1 MASSNNKDTLIV
13 ILGPTG
19 VGKTDTCLRVAEY
32 FHIPVINA
40 DSRQI
45 YRGIPIGTATPT
57 QEQQARV
64 KHEMVEM
71 LDIGEY
77 YNASMFENDVLTL
90 LEEHFKT
97 HDLALM
103 SGGSMMYIDAVC
115 DGMGDLP
122 TVSDEERTEMKR
134 RYAEEGLESLC
145 EELRELDPEYYEIVD
160 KKNYRRVIHALEII
174 HTTGCT
180 FTSLRTGE
188 KKERPFN
195 IVKIGVNRDRNEL
208 YERINKRVDAMM
220 NDGLL
225 DEAKRWYAQRGFQSL
240 NTVGYKELFSYF
252 DGQWSLEEA
261 VERIKGNTRR
271 YCRKQLTWFKRDKS
285 IRWFNLSDNNPSD
298 GSSSS
303 DYIIKEIIKYITE
316 VI

>member
-1 MASSNNKDTLIV
+1 MKTLVV

-19 VGKTDTCLRVAEY
+19 VGKTELCLRVAEY

-45 YRGIPIGTATPT
+45 YKGIPIGTATPT

-71 LDIGEY
+71 LDIGEN

-122 TVSDEERTEMKR
+122 TVSDEERAEMKR
-134 RYAEEGLESLC
+134 RYAEEGLEALC
-145 EELRELDPEYYEIVD
+145 EELHQLDPEYYEIVD

-195 IVKIGVNRDRNEL
+195 IVKIGLNRDRNEL
-208 YERINKRVDAMM
+208 YDRINKRVDAMM

-225 DEAKRWYAQRGFQSL
+225 DEAKRWYAQREFQSL

-271 YCRKQLTWFKRDKS
+271 YCRKQLTWFKRDES

-303 DYIIKEIIKYITE
+303 DYNIKEIIKYITE

>member
-1 MASSNNKDTLIV
+1 MKTLLV

-19 VGKTDTCLRVAEY
+19 VGKTELCLRVAEY

-122 TVSDEERTEMKR
+122 TVSDEERTTMKR
-134 RYAEEGLESLC
+134 RFAEEGLEALC

-174 HTTGCT
+174 HTTGST

-195 IVKIGVNRDRNEL
+195 IVKIGLNRDRNEL
-208 YERINKRVDAMM
+208 YDRINKRVDAMM
-220 NDGLL
+220 RDGLL
-225 DEAKRWYAQRGFQSL
+225 DEAKRWYPQRDFQSL

-271 YCRKQLTWFKRDKS
+271 YCRKQLTWFKRDDS
-285 IRWFNLSDNNPSD
+285 IRWFNLSDTNPSD

-303 DYIIKEIIKYITE
+303 DYNIKEIIKYITE

>member
-1 MASSNNKDTLIV
+1 MKTLIV

-19 VGKTDTCLRVAEY
+19 VGKTELCLRVAEY
-32 FHIPVINA
+32 FHIPIINA

-45 YRGIPIGTATPT
+45 YRGIPIGTAAPTPA
-57 QEQQARV
+57 QQARV
-64 KHEMVEM
+64 RHEMVEI

-77 YNASMFENDVLTL
+77 YNASMFENDVLSL
-90 LEEHFKT
+90 LEKQFQHS
-97 HDLALM
+97 DIALM

-122 TVSDEERTEMKR
+122 TVSDEERTTMKKR
-134 RYAEEGLESLC
+134 LAEEGLDALC

-174 HTTGCT
+174 HTTGQT

-188 KKERPFN
+188 KKDRPFN
-195 IVKIGVNRDRNEL
+195 IVKIGLNRDREEL

-220 NDGLL
+220 KDGLL
-225 DEAKRWYAQRGFQSL
+225 DEAKRWYAHRDFQSL
-240 NTVGYKELFSYF
+240 NTVGYKELFAYL
-252 DGQWSLEEA
+252 DGVWSLDEA

-271 YCRKQLTWFKRDKS
+271 YCRKQLTWFKRDDS
-285 IRWFNLSDNNPSD
+285 IHWFNLTSD
-298 GSSSS
+298 SSSS
-303 DYIIKEIIKYITE
+303 DDNTKEIIKYITN

>member
-1 MASSNNKDTLIV
+1 MKTLIV

-19 VGKTDTCLRVAEY
+19 VGKTELCLRVAEY

-64 KHEMVEM
+64 KHEMVEI

-77 YNASMFENDVLTL
+77 YNASMFENDVLSL
-90 LEEHFKT
+90 LEKQFQHN
-97 HDLALM
+97 DIALM

-122 TVSDEERTEMKR
+122 TVSDEERTTMKKR
-134 RYAEEGLESLC
+134 LAEEGLDALC
-145 EELRELDPEYYEIVD
+145 EELHELDPEYYEIVD

-174 HTTGCT
+174 HTTGQT

-188 KKERPFN
+188 KKDRPFN
-195 IVKIGVNRDRNEL
+195 IVKIGLNRDRDEL
-208 YERINKRVDAMM
+208 YERINNRVDAMM
-220 NDGLL
+220 RDGLL
-225 DEAKRWYAQRGFQSL
+225 DEAKRWYTQRDFQSL
-240 NTVGYKELFSYF
+240 NTVGYKELFAYF
-252 DGQWSLEEA
+252 DGVWSLEEA

-271 YCRKQLTWFKRDKS
+271 YCRKQLTWFKRDKT
-285 IRWFNLSDNNPSD
+285 IRWFNLTDKNSPSD
-298 GSSSS
+298 SSS
-303 DYIIKEIIKYITE
+303 DNIIKEIIKYITD

>member
-1 MASSNNKDTLIV
+1 MKTLIV

-19 VGKTDTCLRVAEY
+19 VGKTELCLRVAEN

-64 KHEMVEM
+64 KHEMVEI

-77 YNASMFENDVLTL
+77 YNASMFENDVLSL
-90 LEEHFKT
+90 LEKQFQHN
-97 HDLALM
+97 DIALM

-122 TVSDEERTEMKR
+122 TVSDEERITMKKR
-134 RYAEEGLESLC
+134 LAEEGLDALC

-174 HTTGCT
+174 HTTGQT

-195 IVKIGVNRDRNEL
+195 IVKIGLNRDRNEL
-208 YERINKRVDAMM
+208 YERINNRVDIMM
-220 NDGLL
+220 RDGLL
-225 DEAKRWYAQRGFQSL
+225 DEAKRWYAQRDFQSL
-240 NTVGYKELFSYF
+240 NTVGYKELFAYF
-252 DGQWSLEEA
+252 DGIWSLEEA

-271 YCRKQLTWFKRDKS
+271 YCRKQLTWFKRDEN
-285 IRWFNLSDNNPSD
+285 IRWFNLTNNKSTSD
-298 GSSSS
+298 SSS
-303 DYIIKEIIKYITE
+303 DNIIKEIIKYITD

>member
-1 MASSNNKDTLIV
+1 MKTLIV

-19 VGKTDTCLRVAEY
+19 VGKTELCLRVAEY

-57 QEQQARV
+57 PEQQARV
-64 KHEMVEM
+64 KHEMVEI

-77 YNASMFENDVLTL
+77 YNASMFENDVLSL
-90 LEEHFKT
+90 LEKQFQHN
-97 HDLALM
+97 DIALM

-122 TVSDEERTEMKR
+122 TVSDEERTTMKKR
-134 RYAEEGLESLC
+134 LAKEGLDALC
-145 EELRELDPEYYEIVD
+145 EELHELDPEYYEIVD

-174 HTTGCT
+174 HTTGQT

-188 KKERPFN
+188 KKDRPFN
-195 IVKIGVNRDRNEL
+195 IVKIGLNRDRDEL
-208 YERINKRVDAMM
+208 YERINNRVDAMM
-220 NDGLL
+220 RDGLL
-225 DEAKRWYAQRGFQSL
+225 DEAKRWYAQRDFQSL
-240 NTVGYKELFSYF
+240 NTVGYKELFAYF
-252 DGQWSLEEA
+252 DGVWSLEEA

-271 YCRKQLTWFKRDKS
+271 YCRKQLTWFKRDKT
-285 IRWFNLSDNNPSD
+285 IRWYNLTDKNAPSD
-298 GSSSS
+298 SSS
-303 DYIIKEIIKYITE
+303 DNIIKEIIKYITD

>member
-1 MASSNNKDTLIV
+1 MKTLIV

-19 VGKTDTCLRVAEY
+19 VGKTELCLRVAEY

-64 KHEMVEM
+64 KHEMVEI

-77 YNASMFENDVLTL
+77 YNASMFENDVLSL
-90 LEEHFKT
+90 LEKQFQHN
-97 HDLALM
+97 DIALM

-122 TVSDEERTEMKR
+122 TVSDEERTTMKKR
-134 RYAEEGLESLC
+134 LAEEGLDALC

-174 HTTGCT
+174 HTTGQT

-195 IVKIGVNRDRNEL
+195 IVKIGLNRDREEL
-208 YERINKRVDAMM
+208 YERINYRVDAMM
-220 NDGLL
+220 RYGLL
-225 DEAKRWYAQRGFQSL
+225 DEAKRWYAQRDFQSL
-240 NTVGYKELFSYF
+240 NTVGYKELFAYF
-252 DGQWSLEEA
+252 DGVWSLEEA

-271 YCRKQLTWFKRDKS
+271 YCRKQLTWFKRDKT
-285 IRWFNLSDNNPSD
+285 IRWFNLTNKNATPD
-298 GSSSS
+298 SSS
-303 DYIIKEIIKYITE
+303 DNIIKEIIKYITD

>member
-1 MASSNNKDTLIV
+1 MKTLIV

-19 VGKTDTCLRVAEY
+19 VGKTELCLRVAEY

-57 QEQQARV
+57 PEQQARV
-64 KHEMVEM
+64 KHEMVEI

-77 YNASMFENDVLTL
+77 YNASMFENDVLLL
-90 LEEHFKT
+90 LEKQFQHN
-97 HDLALM
+97 DIALM

-122 TVSDEERTEMKR
+122 TVSDEERTTMKKR
-134 RYAEEGLESLC
+134 LAEEGLDALC
-145 EELRELDPEYYEIVD
+145 EELHELDPEYYEIVD

-174 HTTGCT
+174 HTTGQT

-188 KKERPFN
+188 KKDRPFN
-195 IVKIGVNRDRNEL
+195 IVKIGLNRDREEL
-208 YERINKRVDAMM
+208 YERINNRVDAMM
-220 NDGLL
+220 RDGLL
-225 DEAKRWYAQRGFQSL
+225 DEAKRWYAQRDFQSL
-240 NTVGYKELFSYF
+240 NTVGYKELFTYF
-252 DGQWSLEEA
+252 DGIWSLEEA

-271 YCRKQLTWFKRDKS
+271 YCRKQLTWFKRDKT
-285 IRWFNLSDNNPSD
+285 IRWFNLTDKNAPSD
-298 GSSSS
+298 SSS
-303 DYIIKEIIKYITE
+303 DNIIKEIIKYITD

>member
-1 MASSNNKDTLIV
+1 MKTLIV

-19 VGKTDTCLRVAEY
+19 VGKTELCLRVAEY

-64 KHEMVEM
+64 KHEMVEI

-77 YNASMFENDVLTL
+77 YNASMFENDVLSL
-90 LEEHFKT
+90 LEKQFQYN
-97 HDLALM
+97 DIALM

-122 TVSDEERTEMKR
+122 TVSDEERATMKKR
-134 RYAEEGLESLC
+134 LAEEGLDTLC
-145 EELRELDPEYYEIVD
+145 EELHELDPEYYEIVD

-174 HTTGCT
+174 HTTGQT

-188 KKERPFN
+188 KKDRPFN
-195 IVKIGVNRDRNEL
+195 IVKIGLNRDRDEL
-208 YERINKRVDAMM
+208 YERINNRVDAMM
-220 NDGLL
+220 RDGLL
-225 DEAKRWYAQRGFQSL
+225 DEAKRWYAQRDFQSL
-240 NTVGYKELFSYF
+240 NTVGYKELFAYF
-252 DGQWSLEEA
+252 DGVWSLEEA

-271 YCRKQLTWFKRDKS
+271 YCRKQLTWFKRDET
-285 IRWFNLSDNNPSD
+285 IRWFNLTDKNTPSD
-298 GSSSS
+298 SSS
-303 DYIIKEIIKYITE
+303 DNIIKEIIKYITE

>member
-1 MASSNNKDTLIV
+1 MKTLIV

-19 VGKTDTCLRVAEY
+19 VGKTELCLRVAEY

-64 KHEMVEM
+64 KHEMVEI

-77 YNASMFENDVLTL
+77 YNASMFENDVLKL
-90 LEEHFKT
+90 LEEQFKNS
-97 HDLALM
+97 DIALM

-122 TVSDEERTEMKR
+122 TVSDEERTKMKKR
-134 RYAEEGLESLC
+134 LAEEGLDSLC
-145 EELRELDPEYYEIVD
+145 EELRTLDPAYYEIVD

-174 HTTGCT
+174 HTTGQT

-188 KKERPFN
+188 KKDRSFN
-195 IVKIGVNRDRNEL
+195 IVKIGLNRDRTEL
-208 YERINKRVDAMM
+208 YDRINKRVDAMM
-220 NDGLL
+220 RDGLL
-225 DEAKRWYAQRGFQSL
+225 DEAKRWYPHRDFQSL
-240 NTVGYKELFSYF
+240 NTVGYKELFAYL
-252 DGQWSLEEA
+252 DGVWSLEEA

-271 YCRKQLTWFKRDKS
+271 YCRKQLTWFKRDET
-285 IRWFNLSDNNPSD
+285 IRWFNLTDGNATSD
-298 GSSSS
+298 SSS
-303 DYIIKEIIKYITE
+303 DNIIKEIIKYITE

>member
-1 MASSNNKDTLIV
+1 MKTLIV

-19 VGKTDTCLRVAEY
+19 VGKTELCLRVAEY

-64 KHEMVEM
+64 KHEMVEI

-77 YNASMFENDVLTL
+77 YNASMFENDVLSL
-90 LEEHFKT
+90 LEKQFQHS
-97 HDLALM
+97 DIALM

-122 TVSDEERTEMKR
+122 TVSDEERTTMKKR
-134 RYAEEGLESLC
+134 LAEEGLEALC
-145 EELRELDPEYYEIVD
+145 EELRKLDPEYYEIVD

-174 HTTGCT
+174 HTTGQT

-188 KKERPFN
+188 KKSRPFN
-195 IVKIGVNRDRNEL
+195 IVKIGLNRDRDEL
-208 YERINKRVDAMM
+208 YERINNRVDAMM
-220 NDGLL
+220 RGGLL
-225 DEAKRWYAQRGFQSL
+225 DEAKRWYAQRDFQSL
-240 NTVGYKELFSYF
+240 NTVGYKELFAYL
-252 DGQWSLEEA
+252 DGVWSLEEA

-271 YCRKQLTWFKRDKS
+271 YCRKQLTWFKRDET
-285 IRWFNLSDNNPSD
+285 IRWFNLTDKNSTPD
-298 GSSSS
+298 SSSEN
-303 DYIIKEIIKYITE
+303 IIKEIIKYITE

>member
-1 MASSNNKDTLIV
+1 MKTLLV

-19 VGKTDTCLRVAEY
+19 VGKTELCLRVAEY

-77 YNASMFENDVLTL
+77 YNASMFENDVLAL

-122 TVSDEERTEMKR
+122 TVSDEERTTMKR
-134 RYAEEGLESLC
+134 RFAEEGLEALC

-174 HTTGCT
+174 HTTGST

-188 KKERPFN
+188 KKKRPFS
-195 IVKIGVNRDRNEL
+195 IVKIGLNRDRNEL

-220 NDGLL
+220 REGLL
-225 DEAKRWYAQRGFQSL
+225 DEAKRWYPQRDFQSL

-271 YCRKQLTWFKRDKS
+271 YCRKQLTWFKRDES
-285 IRWFNLSDNNPSD
+285 IRWFNLSDTNPSE
-298 GSSSS
+298 GLSSS
-303 DYIIKEIIKYITE
+303 DYNIKEIIKYITE

>member
-1 MASSNNKDTLIV
+1 MKTLLV

-19 VGKTDTCLRVAEY
+19 VGKTELCLRVAEY

-77 YNASMFENDVLTL
+77 YNASMFENDVLSL

-103 SGGSMMYIDAVC
+103 SGGSMMYIDSVC

-134 RYAEEGLESLC
+134 RYAEEGLEALC

-195 IVKIGVNRDRNEL
+195 IVKIGLNRDRNEL
-208 YERINKRVDAMM
+208 YDRINKRVDAMM
-220 NDGLL
+220 RDGLL
-225 DEAKRWYAQRGFQSL
+225 NEAKRWYAQREFQSL
-240 NTVGYKELFSYF
+240 NTVGYKELFAYL

-271 YCRKQLTWFKRDKS
+271 YCRKQLTWFKRDES
-285 IRWFNLSDNNPSD
+285 IRWFNLSDKNPSD

-303 DYIIKEIIKYITE
+303 DYNIKEIIKYITE

>member
-1 MASSNNKDTLIV
+1 MKTLLV

-19 VGKTDTCLRVAEY
+19 VGKTELCLRVAEY

-208 YERINKRVDAMM
+208 YERINQRVDAMM
-220 NDGLL
+220 RDGLL
-225 DEAKRWYAQRGFQSL
+225 DEAKRWYAQREFQSL

>member
-1 MASSNNKDTLIV
+1 MKTLIV

-19 VGKTDTCLRVAEY
+19 VGKTELCLRVAEY

-57 QEQQARV
+57 KEQQARV
-64 KHEMVEM
+64 RHEMVEM

-90 LEEHFKT
+90 LEEHFKNN
-97 HDLALM
+97 DIALM

-122 TVSDEERTEMKR
+122 TVSDEERTTMKR
-134 RYAEEGLESLC
+134 RFAEEGLDALC
-145 EELRELDPEYYEIVD
+145 EELRELDPDYYEIVD

-174 HTTGCT
+174 HTTGQT

-188 KKERPFN
+188 KKERPFK
-195 IVKIGVNRDRNEL
+195 IVKIGLNRDRNEL
-208 YERINKRVDAMM
+208 YDRINKRVDAMM

-225 DEAKRWYAQRGFQSL
+225 DEAKRWYPKREFQSM
-240 NTVGYKELFSYF
+240 NTVGYKELFSYL

-271 YCRKQLTWFKRDKS
+271 YCRKQLTWFKRDNS
-285 IRWFNLSDNNPSD
+285 IRWFNLSENNPSD
-298 GSSSS
+298 DSSSS
-303 DYIIKEIIKYITE
+303 DYNIKEIIKYITE

>member
-1 MASSNNKDTLIV
+1 MKTLIV

-19 VGKTDTCLRVAEY
+19 VGKTELCLRVAEY

-64 KHEMVEM
+64 KHEMVEI

-77 YNASMFENDVLTL
+77 YNASMFENDVLSL
-90 LEEHFKT
+90 LEKQFQHS
-97 HDLALM
+97 DIALM

-122 TVSDEERTEMKR
+122 TVSDEERTTMKKR
-134 RYAEEGLESLC
+134 LAEEGLEALC
-145 EELRELDPEYYEIVD
+145 EELRKLDPEYYEIVD

-174 HTTGCT
+174 HTTGQT

-188 KKERPFN
+188 KKSRPFN
-195 IVKIGVNRDRNEL
+195 IVKIGLNRDREEL
-208 YERINKRVDAMM
+208 YERINNRVDDMM
-220 NDGLL
+220 RDGLL
-225 DEAKRWYAQRGFQSL
+225 DEAKRWYPQRDFQSL
-240 NTVGYKELFSYF
+240 NTVGYKELFAYL
-252 DGQWSLEEA
+252 DGVWSLEEA

-271 YCRKQLTWFKRDKS
+271 YCRKQLTWFKRDETIS
-285 IRWFNLSDNNPSD
+285 WFNLTDKNTPSD
-298 GSSSS
+298 SSS
-303 DYIIKEIIKYITE
+303 DNIIKEIIKYITE

>member
-1 MASSNNKDTLIV
+1 MKTLLV

-19 VGKTDTCLRVAEY
+19 VGKTELCLRVAEY

-97 HDLALM
+97 NDLALM

-134 RYAEEGLESLC
+134 RYAEEGLEALC

-195 IVKIGVNRDRNEL
+195 IVKIGLNRDRNEL
-208 YERINKRVDAMM
+208 YDRINKRVDAMM

-225 DEAKRWYAQRGFQSL
+225 DEAKRWYAQREFQSL
-240 NTVGYKELFSYF
+240 NTVGYKELFSFF

-271 YCRKQLTWFKRDKS
+271 YCRKQLTWFKRDES

-303 DYIIKEIIKYITE
+303 DYNIKEIIKYITE

>member
-1 MASSNNKDTLIV
+1 MKTLIV

-19 VGKTDTCLRVAEY
+19 VGKTELCLRVAEY

-64 KHEMVEM
+64 KHEMVEI

-77 YNASMFENDVLTL
+77 YNASMFENDVLSL
-90 LEEHFKT
+90 LEKQFQHN
-97 HDLALM
+97 DIALM

-122 TVSDEERTEMKR
+122 TVSDEERITMKKR
-134 RYAEEGLESLC
+134 LAEEGLDALC

-174 HTTGCT
+174 HTTGQT

-195 IVKIGVNRDRNEL
+195 IVKIGLNRDRNEL
-208 YERINKRVDAMM
+208 YERINNRVDIMM
-220 NDGLL
+220 RDGLL
-225 DEAKRWYAQRGFQSL
+225 DEAKRWYAQRDFQSL
-240 NTVGYKELFSYF
+240 NTVGYKELFAYF
-252 DGQWSLEEA
+252 DGIWSLEEA

-271 YCRKQLTWFKRDKS
+271 YCRKQLTWFKRDEN
-285 IRWFNLSDNNPSD
+285 IRWFNLTNNKSTSD
-298 GSSSS
+298 SSS
-303 DYIIKEIIKYITE
+303 DNIIKEIIKYITD

>member
-1 MASSNNKDTLIV
+1 MKTLIV

-19 VGKTDTCLRVAEY
+19 VGKTELCLRVAEY
-32 FHIPVINA
+32 FHIPIINA

-45 YRGIPIGTATPT
+45 YRGIPIGTAAPTPA
-57 QEQQARV
+57 QQARV
-64 KHEMVEM
+64 HHEMVEI

-77 YNASMFENDVLTL
+77 YNASMFENDVLSL
-90 LEEHFKT
+90 LEKLFQHSDF
-97 HDLALM
+97 ALM

-122 TVSDEERTEMKR
+122 TVSDEERTTMKKR
-134 RYAEEGLESLC
+134 LAEEGLDALC

-174 HTTGCT
+174 HTTGQT

-188 KKERPFN
+188 KKDRPFN
-195 IVKIGVNRDRNEL
+195 IVKIGLNRDREEL

-220 NDGLL
+220 KDGLL
-225 DEAKRWYAQRGFQSL
+225 DEAKRWYAHRDFQSL
-240 NTVGYKELFSYF
+240 NTVGYKELFAYL
-252 DGQWSLEEA
+252 DGVWSLDEA

-271 YCRKQLTWFKRDKS
+271 YCRKQLTWFKRDDS
-285 IRWFNLSDNNPSD
+285 IHWFNLTSD
-298 GSSSS
+298 SSSS
-303 DYIIKEIIKYITE
+303 DDNTKEIIKYITN

>member
-1 MASSNNKDTLIV
+1 MKTLLV

-19 VGKTDTCLRVAEY
+19 VGKTELCLRVAEY

-77 YNASMFENDVLTL
+77 YNASMFENDVLSL

-122 TVSDEERTEMKR
+122 TVSDEERAEMKR
-134 RYAEEGLESLC
+134 RYVEEGLEALC
-145 EELRELDPEYYEIVD
+145 EELRKLDPEYYEIVD

-195 IVKIGVNRDRNEL
+195 IVKIGLNRDRNEL
-208 YERINKRVDAMM
+208 YERINRRVDAMM
-220 NDGLL
+220 RDGLL
-225 DEAKRWYAQRGFQSL
+225 DEAKRWYTQREFQSL

-271 YCRKQLTWFKRDKS
+271 YCRKQLTWFKRDES

-303 DYIIKEIIKYITE
+303 DYNIKEIIKYITE

>member
-1 MASSNNKDTLIV
+1 MKTLIV

-19 VGKTDTCLRVAEY
+19 VGKTELCLRVAEY
-32 FHIPVINA
+32 FHIPIINA

-45 YRGIPIGTATPT
+45 YRGIPIGTAAPTPA
-57 QEQQARV
+57 QQARV
-64 KHEMVEM
+64 HHEMVEI

-77 YNASMFENDVLTL
+77 YNASMFENDVLSL
-90 LEEHFKT
+90 LEKLFQYS
-97 HDLALM
+97 DIALM

-122 TVSDEERTEMKR
+122 TVSDEERTTMKKR
-134 RYAEEGLESLC
+134 LAEEGLDALC

-174 HTTGCT
+174 HTTGQT

-188 KKERPFN
+188 KKDRPFN
-195 IVKIGVNRDRNEL
+195 IVKIGLNRDREEL

-220 NDGLL
+220 NEGLL
-225 DEAKRWYAQRGFQSL
+225 DEAKRWYVHRDFQSL
-240 NTVGYKELFSYF
+240 NTVGYKELFAYL
-252 DGQWSLEEA
+252 DGVWSLDEA

-271 YCRKQLTWFKRDKS
+271 YCRKQLTWFKRDDS
-285 IRWFNLSDNNPSD
+285 IHWFNLTSD
-298 GSSSS
+298 SSSS
-303 DYIIKEIIKYITE
+303 DDNTKEIIKYITN

>member
-1 MASSNNKDTLIV
+1 MKTLIV

-19 VGKTDTCLRVAEY
+19 VGKTELCLRVAEY

-57 QEQQARV
+57 PEQQARV
-64 KHEMVEM
+64 KHEMVEI

-77 YNASMFENDVLTL
+77 YNASMFENDVLSL
-90 LEEHFKT
+90 LEKQFQHN
-97 HDLALM
+97 DIALM

-122 TVSDEERTEMKR
+122 TVSDEERTTMKKR
-134 RYAEEGLESLC
+134 LAEEGLDALC
-145 EELRELDPEYYEIVD
+145 EELREVDPQYYEIVD

-174 HTTGCT
+174 HTTGQT

-188 KKERPFN
+188 KKDRPFN
-195 IVKIGVNRDRNEL
+195 IVKIGLNRDREEL
-208 YERINKRVDAMM
+208 YERINNRVDAMM
-220 NDGLL
+220 RDGLL
-225 DEAKRWYAQRGFQSL
+225 DEAKRWYAQRDFQSL
-240 NTVGYKELFSYF
+240 NTVGYKELFAYF
-252 DGQWSLEEA
+252 DGIWSLEEA

-271 YCRKQLTWFKRDKS
+271 YCRKQLTWFKRDKT
-285 IRWFNLSDNNPSD
+285 IRWFNLTDKNASTD
-298 GSSSS
+298 SSS
-303 DYIIKEIIKYITE
+303 DNIIKEIIKYITE

>member
-1 MASSNNKDTLIV
+1 MKTLIV

-19 VGKTDTCLRVAEY
+19 VGKTELCLRVAEY

-57 QEQQARV
+57 KEQQARV
-64 KHEMVEM
+64 RHEMVEM

-90 LEEHFKT
+90 LEEHFKNN
-97 HDLALM
+97 DIALM

-122 TVSDEERTEMKR
+122 TVSDEERTTMKR
-134 RYAEEGLESLC
+134 RFAEEGLDALC
-145 EELRELDPEYYEIVD
+145 EELRELDPDYYEIVD

-174 HTTGCT
+174 HTTGQT

-188 KKERPFN
+188 KKERPFK
-195 IVKIGVNRDRNEL
+195 IVKIGLNRDRNEL
-208 YERINKRVDAMM
+208 YDRINKRVDAMM

-225 DEAKRWYAQRGFQSL
+225 DEAKRWYPKRELQSL
-240 NTVGYKELFSYF
+240 NTVGYKELFSYL

-271 YCRKQLTWFKRDKS
+271 YCRKQLTWFKRDNS
-285 IRWFNLSDNNPSD
+285 IRWFNLSENNPSD
-298 GSSSS
+298 DSSSS
-303 DYIIKEIIKYITE
+303 DYNIKEIIKYITE

>member
-1 MASSNNKDTLIV
+1 MKTLIV

-19 VGKTDTCLRVAEY
+19 VGKTELCLRVAEY

-57 QEQQARV
+57 PEQQARV
-64 KHEMVEM
+64 KHEMVEI

-77 YNASMFENDVLTL
+77 YNASMFENDVLSL
-90 LEEHFKT
+90 LEKQFQHN
-97 HDLALM
+97 DIALM

-122 TVSDEERTEMKR
+122 TVSDEERTTMKKR
-134 RYAEEGLESLC
+134 LAEEGLDALC

-174 HTTGCT
+174 HTTGQT

-195 IVKIGVNRDRNEL
+195 IVKIGLNRDREEL
-208 YERINKRVDAMM
+208 YERINNRVDAMM
-220 NDGLL
+220 REGLL
-225 DEAKRWYAQRGFQSL
+225 DEAKRWYAQRDFQSL
-240 NTVGYKELFSYF
+240 NTVGYKELFAYF
-252 DGQWSLEEA
+252 DGVWSLEEA

-271 YCRKQLTWFKRDKS
+271 YCRKQLTWFKRDKT
-285 IRWFNLSDNNPSD
+285 IRWFNLTDKNSPSD
-298 GSSSS
+298 SSS
-303 DYIIKEIIKYITE
+303 DNIIKEIIKYITD

>member
-1 MASSNNKDTLIV
+1 MKTLLV

-19 VGKTDTCLRVAEY
+19 VGKTELCLRVAEY

-71 LDIGEY
+71 LDIGDY
-77 YNASMFENDVLTL
+77 YNASMFENDVLSL

-122 TVSDEERTEMKR
+122 TVSDEERAEMKR
-134 RYAEEGLESLC
+134 RYAEEGLEALC
-145 EELRELDPEYYEIVD
+145 EELRQLDPEYYEIVD

-195 IVKIGVNRDRNEL
+195 IVKIGLNRDRNEL
-208 YERINKRVDAMM
+208 YDRINKRVDAMM

-225 DEAKRWYAQRGFQSL
+225 DEAKRWYAQREFQSL
-240 NTVGYKELFSYF
+240 NTVGYKELFSFF

-271 YCRKQLTWFKRDKS
+271 YCRKQLTWFKRDES

-303 DYIIKEIIKYITE
+303 DYNIKEIIKYITE

>member
-1 MASSNNKDTLIV
+1 MKTLIV

-19 VGKTDTCLRVAEY
+19 VGKTELCLRVAEY

-57 QEQQARV
+57 PEQQARV
-64 KHEMVEM
+64 KHEMVEI

-77 YNASMFENDVLTL
+77 YNASMFENDVLSL
-90 LEEHFKT
+90 LEKQFQHN
-97 HDLALM
+97 DIALM

-122 TVSDEERTEMKR
+122 TVSDEERTTMKKR
-134 RYAEEGLESLC
+134 LAEEGLDTLC
-145 EELRELDPEYYEIVD
+145 EELHELDPEYYEIVD

-174 HTTGCT
+174 HTTGQT

-188 KKERPFN
+188 KKDRPFN
-195 IVKIGVNRDRNEL
+195 IVKIGLNRDRDEL
-208 YERINKRVDAMM
+208 YERINNRVDAMM
-220 NDGLL
+220 RDGLL
-225 DEAKRWYAQRGFQSL
+225 DEAKRWYAQRDFQSL
-240 NTVGYKELFSYF
+240 NTVGYKELFAYF
-252 DGQWSLEEA
+252 DGIWSLEEA

-271 YCRKQLTWFKRDKS
+271 YCRKQLTWFKRDET
-285 IRWFNLSDNNPSD
+285 IHWFNLTDKNAPSD
-298 GSSSS
+298 SSS
-303 DYIIKEIIKYITE
+303 DNIIKEIIKYITD

>member
-1 MASSNNKDTLIV
+1 MKTLIV

-19 VGKTDTCLRVAEY
+19 VGKTELCLRVAEY

-134 RYAEEGLESLC
+134 RYAEEGLEALC
-145 EELRELDPEYYEIVD
+145 EELRQLDPEYYEIVD

-174 HTTGCT
+174 HTTGST

-195 IVKIGVNRDRNEL
+195 IVKIGLNRDRNEL
-208 YERINKRVDAMM
+208 YDRINKRVDAMM
-220 NDGLL
+220 RDGLL
-225 DEAKRWYAQRGFQSL
+225 DEAKRWYPQRDFQSL

-271 YCRKQLTWFKRDKS
+271 YCRKQLTWFKRDDS
-285 IRWFNLSDNNPSD
+285 IRWFNLSDTNPSD

-303 DYIIKEIIKYITE
+303 DYNIKEIIKYITE

>member
-1 MASSNNKDTLIV
+1 MKTLIV

-19 VGKTDTCLRVAEY
+19 VGKTELCLRVAEY

-57 QEQQARV
+57 QKQQARV
-64 KHEMVEM
+64 RHEMVEM

-134 RYAEEGLESLC
+134 RYAEEGLEALC
-145 EELRELDPEYYEIVD
+145 EELRQLDPEYYEIVD

-174 HTTGCT
+174 HTTGST

-195 IVKIGVNRDRNEL
+195 IVKIGLNRDRNEL
-208 YERINKRVDAMM
+208 YDRINKRVDAMM
-220 NDGLL
+220 RDGLL
-225 DEAKRWYAQRGFQSL
+225 DEAKRWYPQRDFQSL

-271 YCRKQLTWFKRDKS
+271 YCRKQLTWFKRDDS
-285 IRWFNLSDNNPSD
+285 IRWFNLSDTNPSD

-303 DYIIKEIIKYITE
+303 DYHIKEIRKYITE